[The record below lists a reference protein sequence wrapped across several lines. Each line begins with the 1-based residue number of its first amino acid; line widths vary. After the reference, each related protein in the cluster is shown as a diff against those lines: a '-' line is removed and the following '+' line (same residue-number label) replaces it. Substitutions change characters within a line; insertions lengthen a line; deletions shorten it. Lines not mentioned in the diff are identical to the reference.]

1 MSPTSLPPSREE
13 TVEPA
18 QESRVQAAVLDRMK
32 RPIRDLRVS
41 VTDRCNFRC
50 TYCMPLE
57 VFGERYEFLPKSEIL
72 TYEEITR
79 LAGIFIGLGARK
91 VRLTGGEPMVRD
103 GIEKLVTLLAGIEGL
118 EDLAMTTNG
127 YLLAGRARSLKEAGL
142 HRVTVSLDTL
152 DDKVFGEMNGRGFGV
167 ARVLEG
173 IDAAEAAGLG
183 PIKIDAVVQ
192 RGVNDHTIVDL
203 ARRFKGTGHIVRFIE
218 YMDVGNRN
226 GWRLDQV
233 VPSDEVVERINAEF
247 PVEPVAPGYF
257 GEVAQRYRYLDGSGE
272 IGVISSVTQPFCGS
286 CTRVRLSPQGEV
298 YTCLFGTHGHD
309 LRGPMRSGATD
320 EELAGI
326 LTGVWADR
334 TDRYS
339 EIRASL
345 TEPVGK
351 KIEMYQIGG

>member
-1 MSPTSLPPSREE
+1 M
-13 TVEPA
+13 
-18 QESRVQAAVLDRMK
+18 RVH
-32 RPIRDLRVS
+32 
-41 VTDRCNFRC
+41 
-50 TYCMPLE
+50 E
-57 VFGERYEFLPKSEIL
+57 GSE
-72 TYEEITR
+72 
-79 LAGIFIGLGARK
+79 
-91 VRLTGGEPMVRD
+91 
-103 GIEKLVTLLAGIEGL
+103 
-118 EDLAMTTNG
+118 
-127 YLLAGRARSLKEAGL
+127 
-142 HRVTVSLDTL
+142 
-152 DDKVFGEMNGRGFGV
+152 
-167 ARVLEG
+167 
-173 IDAAEAAGLG
+173 AAEAAGLG

-203 ARRFKGTGHIVRFIE
+203 ARHFKGTGQIVRFIE

-226 GWRLDQV
+226 GWQLDQV

-247 PVEPVAPGYF
+247 PIEPVAPGYF

>member
-1 MSPTSLPPSREE
+1 M
-13 TVEPA
+13 
-18 QESRVQAAVLDRMK
+18 QAAVLDRMK

>member
-1 MSPTSLPPSREE
+1 MQPSREE
-13 TVEPA
+13 TGQPA

-72 TYEEITR
+72 TYEEIAR
-79 LAGIFIGLGARK
+79 LAVIFIGLGARK

-127 YLLAGRARSLKEAGL
+127 YLLAGKARSLKEAGL

-152 DDKVFGEMNGRGFGV
+152 DDKIFGAMNGRGFGV

-203 ARRFKGTGHIVRFIE
+203 ARHFKGTGQIVRFIE

-226 GWRLDQV
+226 GWQLDHV

-247 PVEPVAPGYF
+247 PIEPVAPGYF

-326 LTGVWADR
+326 LTGVWSDR